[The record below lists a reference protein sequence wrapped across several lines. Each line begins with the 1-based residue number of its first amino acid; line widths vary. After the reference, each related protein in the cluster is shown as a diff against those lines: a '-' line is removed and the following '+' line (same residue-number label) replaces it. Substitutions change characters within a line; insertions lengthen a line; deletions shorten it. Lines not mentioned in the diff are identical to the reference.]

1 MGEREDKG
9 RWFYNWV
16 IGKEIEDV
24 GRGDVGRSIRLKGI
38 WDSN

>member
-9 RWFYNWV
+9 RWLHNWV
-16 IGKEIEDV
+16 TGKETEDA
-24 GRGDVGRSIRLKGI
+24 GRGDVGRSTRPKGT